1 MLATG
6 LGRARAVL
14 RHTHTLVS
22 PAAHTHTHTHTHTH
36 VTRVPHTHDLCRDT
50 ATCAGPARGGRR
62 DAAAHTL
69 AERRCGTHTGGE
81 TLRACRR
88 SCSVPADGL
97 GSRADGKYTILYVYT
112 HTHTHTHIHT
122 LRQAQLYLVPAP
134 GTLPATTACRW
145 GQRLKL
151 RPRLISCGLKLRS
164 GLIGSPNRDKLCS
177 AARPLACRLRCSG
190 QIRSHLTS

>member
-112 HTHTHTHIHT
+112 HTHTHTHT
-122 LRQAQLYLVPAP
+122 YLETGAVVL
-134 GTLPATTACRW
+134 G
-145 GQRLKL
+145 
-151 RPRLISCGLKLRS
+151 S
-164 GLIGSPNRDKLCS
+164 GAGH
-177 AARPLACRLRCSG
+177 AARDDGLPMGPAFETPASLD
-190 QIRSHLTS
+190 